1 MENPLNPYT
10 DNLFLDFFYTLITR
24 LFLFMTGKLSL
35 NQLAN
40 DEIQL
45 IVLMAISAA
54 SALIGCFLV
63 LRKMTM
69 LANSLSHTILI
80 GIVGAF
86 FLSHVFVPGEQIPAD
101 VSLNLHIMLLAA
113 FIMGL
118 VTSFLTEFLTKTLK
132 MQEDASTGIIF
143 TTLFAAGIILVTVL
157 TRNAHIGTEIVM
169 GNADAL
175 YLEDGYLAG
184 FILSLDLI
192 VLGFFF
198 KEFKIT
204 TFDPNLSQALGISPS
219 FFNYLL
225 MTLVSITIIGA
236 FRAVGV
242 LMVLS
247 FITGPPLTARL
258 LTARL
263 KVMLALAASLG
274 VLASLV
280 GVALSRH
287 ILSAYGIALSTGG
300 IVVCITALFF
310 VLALLYTK
318 LRLRKTLNHQAP

>member
-1 MENPLNPYT
+1 MENTLNPYSG
-10 DNLFLDFFYTLITR
+10 NLFLDFFYTLITR
-24 LFLFMTGKLSL
+24 LFLFATGQLSL
-35 NQLAN
+35 NQLAS
-40 DEIQL
+40 DEIQM
-45 IVLMAISAA
+45 IVLIEISAA
-54 SALIGCFLV
+54 AALIGCFLV

-86 FLSHVFVPGEQIPAD
+86 FLSHTFFSSGKIAEDI
-101 VSLNLHIMLLAA
+101 SINLHVMLLAA
-113 FIMGL
+113 FIMGIAT
-118 VTSFLTEFLTKTLK
+118 VFLTEFLTKTLK

-157 TRNAHIGTEIVM
+157 TRNAHIGTEVVM
-169 GNADAL
+169 GNVDAL
-175 YLEDGYLAG
+175 HLEDSYLAG
-184 FILSLDLI
+184 LILIIDLI
-192 VLGFFF
+192 VLWLFF

-204 TFDPNLSQALGISPS
+204 TFDPNLSHALGISPTI
-219 FFNYLL
+219 FNYLL

-258 LTARL
+258 LTTRL
-263 KVMLALAASLG
+263 KVMLALAVG
-274 VLASLV
+274 MGILASLI
-280 GVALSRH
+280 GVAVSRH
-287 ILSAYGIALSTGG
+287 VLSAYDIALSTGG

-310 VLALLYTK
+310 ICALFYTNS
-318 LRLRKTLNHQAP
+318 RSSRIIREQN